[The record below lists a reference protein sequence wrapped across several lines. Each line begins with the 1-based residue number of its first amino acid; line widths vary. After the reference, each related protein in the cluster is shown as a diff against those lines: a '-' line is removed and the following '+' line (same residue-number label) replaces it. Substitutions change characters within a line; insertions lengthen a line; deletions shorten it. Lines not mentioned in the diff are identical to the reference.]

1 VLDGHIGDVL
11 AFPVVDDA
19 PYIKGSQVVA
29 WNVIGFVHLELV
41 EVVRAKD
48 GASGGSAGSCSVT
61 IPQGGATGGKS
72 YTLSM
77 LGSMSGASGCPNS
90 TTSPDV
96 LTGLELR
103 GCKTTT
109 SLCAVG
115 TDYTVSPSTGT
126 PLQITFSGAMPH
138 PIKVSF
144 AWEYYG
150 VCGPP
155 ADDNSGYCL
164 LLKWKGVQLGNA
176 PGGANFGLVRVR
188 LCDPAL
194 SDSCET
200 TN

>member
-1 VLDGHIGDVL
+1 M
-11 AFPVVDDA
+11 
-19 PYIKGSQVVA
+19 
-29 WNVIGFVHLELV
+29 ELMQ
-41 EVVRAKD
+41 VVRAKD

-61 IPQGGATGGKS
+61 IPQAGATGGTS
-72 YTLSM
+72 YTLST
-77 LGSMSGASGCPNS
+77 LGSMAGASGCPNS

-96 LTGLELR
+96 LTNLELL
-103 GCKTTT
+103 GCNKTT

-115 TDYTVSPSTGT
+115 TDYSVNPSTGT

-155 ADDNSGYCL
+155 ADNNSGYCL

-176 PGGANFGLVRVR
+176 SGGANFGLVRVR